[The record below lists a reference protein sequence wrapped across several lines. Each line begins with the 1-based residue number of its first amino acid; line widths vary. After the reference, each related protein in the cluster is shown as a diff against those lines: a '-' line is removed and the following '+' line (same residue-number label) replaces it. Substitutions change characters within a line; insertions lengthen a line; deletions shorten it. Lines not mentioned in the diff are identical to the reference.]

1 MKNATTT
8 PENFS
13 TEIEN
18 LTISGISEKSTPMPI
33 EYEMSGDFWGLLDRL
48 NVSLAVT
55 REYEHFLMFM
65 GGNGGQPWQNPMML
79 PHPSGIFYDQPRE
92 RLLVSSTRTP
102 NQIIAMKAFDESNY
116 NSEIVPDDLGPP
128 DGKLFIP
135 VSAHMLPGTLY
146 IHDLV
151 MIGQQIYVTVTGHNF
166 LARIDDKGWTRVWW
180 PEIVEGLGAEAFRT
194 NYLQLNSIAVG
205 NSPEESF
212 YTAFADDISA
222 GKPWKQGYG
231 PDKRGVVY
239 SGKTR
244 RPIYRGLTCPH
255 AAKLHGDQI
264 WLCNS
269 GYGEVGYLDNL
280 GGESANW
287 TVVARLPGF
296 TRGLTLVDGYAV
308 VGLSKVIPKYEP
320 YAPGLKPAD
329 TRCGIGIVNMK
340 TGATEALLWWPDGYQ
355 IYDVQAMPGVVR
367 PQLPTK
373 PPGSEDINRSLRFLG

>member
-1 MKNATTT
+1 
-8 PENFS
+8 
-13 TEIEN
+13 
-18 LTISGISEKSTPMPI
+18 
-33 EYEMSGDFWGLLDRL
+33 
-48 NVSLAVT
+48 
-55 REYEHFLMFM
+55 
-65 GGNGGQPWQNPMML
+65 
-79 PHPSGIFYDQPRE
+79 
-92 RLLVSSTRTP
+92 
-102 NQIIAMKAFDESNY
+102 
-116 NSEIVPDDLGPP
+116 
-128 DGKLFIP
+128 
-135 VSAHMLPGTLY
+135 MLPGTLY